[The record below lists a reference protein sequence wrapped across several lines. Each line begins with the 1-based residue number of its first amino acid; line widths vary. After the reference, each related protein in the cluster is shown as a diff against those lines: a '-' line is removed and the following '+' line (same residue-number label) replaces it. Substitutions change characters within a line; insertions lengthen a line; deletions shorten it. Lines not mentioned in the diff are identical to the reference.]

1 MTHACRVWQ
10 VATNGQPGSAFRAM
24 PSTWSRQ
31 LALVVSLLAFAGC
44 LHWMVPWQVAL
55 AAVAQPF
62 LVAGTKGPGASGS
75 APAQSVPA
83 PVPLPQASSGGLP
96 TTIHMA
102 HPILM

>member
-55 AAVAQPF
+55 VR
-62 LVAGTKGPGASGS
+62 V
-75 APAQSVPA
+75 
-83 PVPLPQASSGGLP
+83 GLG
-96 TTIHMA
+96 
-102 HPILM
+102 